1 MHVFVLS
8 DLQGLGATT
17 IYNKNSV
24 NFIKRCISGCLMV
37 LNYMKAWGELII
49 FCIIWLDP
57 LILDQ
62 LIKFSAVLSKTL
74 TEFVDCPTNVIFI
87 SITESTVQSID
98 NVVRGTGA

>member
-1 MHVFVLS
+1 MYVFMLS
-8 DLQGLGATT
+8 DLQGFGATT
-17 IYNKNSV
+17 VYNKNSV
-24 NFIKRCISGCLMV
+24 NFIKCCISGRLMV

-74 TEFVDCPTNVIFI
+74 IEFADCPTDVIFV
-87 SITESTVQSID
+87 TQSPEQGID